1 MLAGESAIH
10 LAHFSPPLHH
20 IPEWRDEPCVLWDK
34 NENGFIFVKFLMRRE
49 VLCMHF
55 QIRQL
60 AGITIGNGPQK
71 WLSAPISRTHTE
83 RRARKPCYGWHHGE
97 TTTTENVKTNHE
109 NGAQS
114 AAAQDSFPCRTSR
127 ASHLL
132 ENLYMNWILK
142 CQAKNLTEFELM
154 TSPIISWLAVLI
166 LDWIGGFTALLT
178 AYPPCKKKS

>member
-20 IPEWRDEPCVLWDK
+20 IPEWRDEPCVQWDK

-49 VLCMHF
+49 GLCMHF

-114 AAAQDSFPCRTSR
+114 ARDSSSFR
-127 ASHLL
+127 AERSEHLTWW
-132 ENLYMNWILK
+132 ENSWIKFLIRGK
-142 CQAKNLTEFELM
+142 ICLVDDWQSLSLTELQ
-154 TSPIISWLAVLI
+154 
-166 LDWIGGFTALLT
+166 ALLLF
-178 AYPPCKKKS
+178 